1 MTTLLKALK
10 GMIKYTD
17 VLYDGPHAMSLGLF
31 IDYEENHQTP
41 YGDMGYR
48 ATKAG
53 ITLDG
58 FLMWAVKPPQINL

>member
-10 GMIKYTD
+10 GMIDYTD
-17 VLYDGPHAMSLGLF
+17 VLYDGPHAMSLGLL
-31 IDYEENHQTP
+31 IGYEETHQTP
-41 YGDMGYR
+41 YGEMGYR

-58 FLMWAVKPPQINL
+58 NLMWTVSPCK